1 MACTAAVLL
10 KDCCR
15 MRCDLLDV
23 IFYEFATRADNYA
36 YVLRV
41 QSINCVENMSEKC
54 AT

>member
-1 MACTAAVLL
+1 MSCATAVLL
-10 KDCCR
+10 ENSGGF
-15 MRCDLLDV
+15 RCDLLDV
-23 IFYEFATRADNYA
+23 IFYEFATCADNYA